1 MPELPEVE
9 TIVNDLKKKVLHRT
23 FIALWTDTAK
33 IIKKIPLSQFKKN
46 ILGKKIIAIKRRA
59 KNILIYLSDNYVL
72 LIHLKMTG
80 HLLVGKW
87 QIKEKKWVSNIKGAI
102 SNDPGNRFLRLI
114 FSLDNGQQ
122 LALSDIRKFAKVELW
137 KEAELLKSK
146 EFMALGPEP
155 LDHSF
160 TFSKFKQLFFKK
172 KGKIKPVLMDSK
184 FIAGIGNIYASEIL
198 LEAMIH
204 PESRVEN
211 LKEKDLKDIYKAI
224 KKVLKKGIKARG
236 SSISDYRD
244 LQGERGG
251 FQKIA
256 KIYGKKGQKCPYCN
270 TKIERIVVGQRGTF
284 YCPVCQIK
292 K

>member
-33 IIKKIPLSQFKKN
+33 IIKKTSFSQFQKN
-46 ILGKKIIAIKRRA
+46 ILGKKIIGIKRRA
-59 KNILIYLSDNYVL
+59 KNILISLSDNYIL

-87 QIKEKKWVSNIKGAI
+87 QRKEKKWVSKIKGAM

-114 FSLDNGQQ
+114 FSLDDGQQ

-137 KEAELLKSK
+137 KESELLKSK

-155 LDHSF
+155 LDPSF

-198 LEAMIH
+198 LEAMLH

-211 LKEKDLKDIYKAI
+211 LKEKDLKCIYKAI

-244 LQGERGG
+244 LQGQKGG

-284 YCPVCQIK
+284 YCPVCQTK

>member
-33 IIKKIPLSQFKKN
+33 IIKKTSISQFQKN
-46 ILGKKIIAIKRRA
+46 ILGKKIIGIKRRA

-87 QIKEKKWVSNIKGAI
+87 KIKEKKWVSKIKGAM

-137 KEAELLKSK
+137 KESELLKSK

-155 LDHSF
+155 LDPSF

-198 LEAMIH
+198 LEAMLH

-211 LKEKDLKDIYKAI
+211 LKEKDLKYIYKAI
-224 KKVLKKGIKARG
+224 KKVLKKGIKSRG

-244 LQGERGG
+244 LQGQKGG

>member
-33 IIKKIPLSQFKKN
+33 IIKKISFFQFKKN
-46 ILGKKIIAIKRRA
+46 ILGKKIIGVKRRA
-59 KNILIYLSDNYVL
+59 KNILISLSDNYVL

-87 QIKEKKWVSNIKGAI
+87 QIKEKKWVSNIKGAM

-146 EFMALGPEP
+146 EFIALGPEP

>member
-33 IIKKIPLSQFKKN
+33 IIKKTSFSQFQKN
-46 ILGKKIIAIKRRA
+46 ILGKKIIGIKRRA

-87 QIKEKKWVSNIKGAI
+87 KIKEKKWVSKIKGAM

-137 KEAELLKSK
+137 KESELLKSK

-155 LDHSF
+155 LDPSF

-198 LEAMIH
+198 LEAMLH

-211 LKEKDLKDIYKAI
+211 LKEKDLKYIYKAI
-224 KKVLKKGIKARG
+224 KKVLKKGIKSRG

-244 LQGERGG
+244 LQGQKGG